1 MPVSGMF
8 YFMTMKVRYACAN
21 VARREVF
28 DVPCALEN
36 DPYNDL
42 VRYWWCVDH
51 YWWCADHY
59 WWCVDHYWWCV
70 DHYLLVVCG
79 SLLVVC
85 GSLLVVCGSL
95 LVVCGSLLVVCG
107 SLFVGGVRIMC
118 DVWILFKTVVLA
130 CDSR

>member
-59 WWCVDHYWWCV
+59 WWCADHC
-70 DHYLLVVCG
+70 LLVVCG
-79 SLLVVC
+79 SCVMSGFYLKLLCWLAIHVNV
-85 GSLLVVCGSL
+85 LL
-95 LVVCGSLLVVCG
+95 
-107 SLFVGGVRIMC
+107 FQ
-118 DVWILFKTVVLA
+118 
-130 CDSR
+130 